1 MNNPNMNI
9 SQLINNLALRAA
21 DTLQPEHKI
30 REVALQEGRESGM
43 SGVLEMLISQ
53 LVNTGQ
59 QDINPQINEQSP
71 IGLLADDN
79 MMLARNQ
86 MTGDTNGNGL
96 IDIDE
101 WANMTIQEKSNSM
114 RESKENKEYDEF
126 KSKDDREQLNRR
138 NNLVD
143 MGNDSDSP
151 GPDYPSDYIVQQKE
165 LERAQQ
171 EENIRRLQSEGVSF
185 DR

>member
-71 IGLLADDN
+71 IGLLADNDV
-79 MMLARNQ
+79 APTQ
-86 MTGDTNGNGL
+86 DY
-96 IDIDE
+96 
-101 WANMTIQEKSNSM
+101 SNEPM
-114 RESKENKEYDEF
+114 PMEGYI
-126 KSKDDREQLNRR
+126 
-138 NNLVD
+138 
-143 MGNDSDSP
+143 DSP

-185 DR
+185 DG